1 MPLLWS
7 SAFNV
12 TLAVVIAAGVC
23 PSQIP
28 MAWVTTL
35 LTSLLWAMIA
45 MIVLAAVVPNGVVVV
60 AAVDVAALSLSLSLI
75 RLANRSRSRHVRFRV
90 PPSLSSSLSLPA
102 SLHHSLLASL
112 SPSADLC
119 HLVTHRPASLCISL
133 CHLVT
138 LSPIRRPAH
147 PPQPGLSSKKL
158 ACQIS
163 LKHHTCQTHSSHA
176 AHTLTINVSPTPE
189 KKSSLRA
196 LETLQSGRKKERETG
211 WSEHAHTRTLRVPPP
226 QKPPKKTW
234 RIEAQPLNYS
244 QSECPGAA

>member
-1 MPLLWS
+1 MTRP
-7 SAFNV
+7 
-12 TLAVVIAAGVC
+12 
-23 PSQIP
+23 
-28 MAWVTTL
+28 
-35 LTSLLWAMIA
+35 
-45 MIVLAAVVPNGVVVV
+45 
-60 AAVDVAALSLSLSLI
+60 LSLSLSLI

-90 PPSLSSSLSLPA
+90 TPSLSSSLSLPA
-102 SLHHSLLASL
+102 SLHHSPLASL

-226 QKPPKKTW
+226 QKPPKNESAD
-234 RIEAQPLNYS
+234 R
-244 QSECPGAA
+244 GAASLTFGMSRRSLSIAYVLTPSSSSQRSSSSSRRFIADSIIVIVMAIIIICGSSSHHQSFSSSLSFSSSS